1 MQKTSK
7 MARRNDCHLSCDI
20 HKVHIPY
27 PSSPGSLGAIVVVSR
42 SVSRIQPRECPYE
55 QSLSLELKIFSFL
68 SHLEKG
74 NVFTEI

>member
-1 MQKTSK
+1 

-20 HKVHIPY
+20 HKFHIPY
-27 PSSPGSLGAIVVVSR
+27 LSSPGSLGAIVVVSR
-42 SVSRIQPRECPYE
+42 SVSRIQPPGGCPYE
-55 QSLSLELKIFSFL
+55 QSLSLEQKIFSFL